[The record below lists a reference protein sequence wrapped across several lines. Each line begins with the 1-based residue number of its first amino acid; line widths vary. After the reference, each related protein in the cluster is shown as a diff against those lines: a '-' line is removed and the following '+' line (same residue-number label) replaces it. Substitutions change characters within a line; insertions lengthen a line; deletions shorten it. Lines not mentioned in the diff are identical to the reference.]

1 MTSSLNPAAIFR
13 SVPKAITVN
22 NVTRTAHIEYADRGK
37 TVTDLLK
44 DHPLVV
50 TLRYYADRPDPDATP
65 GNQLLGRDVVGN
77 DIRYT
82 HGKIRQVSLSLNVHA
97 RDDDD
102 TLQALDLIDSYV
114 ELVLLWVQDTL
125 PGIIEVVSD
134 PTVNDLTFLE
144 DGSERRQ
151 MDLVLRY
158 KLSSTET
165 VTTIETVE
173 DPDLTLA

>member
-1 MTSSLNPAAIFR
+1 MTSSLNKLAIFQ
-13 SVPKAITVN
+13 SVPKSITVN
-22 NVTRTAHIEYADRGK
+22 SVARTAHIEYADRGK
-37 TVTDLLK
+37 TVTELLK

-82 HGKIRQVSLSLNVHA
+82 HGKMRQVTLSINVHA
-97 RDDDD
+97 KDTDD
-102 TLQALDLIDSYV
+102 LPALDLIDSYV

-125 PGIIEVVSD
+125 PAIIDVVND

-151 MDLVLRY
+151 FDLDLRY
-158 KLSSTET
+158 VLSSTET
-165 VTTIETVE
+165 VGTIETVE

>member
-1 MTSSLNPAAIFR
+1 MASSLNKNAIFQ
-13 SVPKAITVN
+13 SLPKAITVN
-22 NVTRTAHIEYADRGK
+22 SVTKTAHIEYADRGK
-37 TVTDLLK
+37 TVTELLK

-82 HGKIRQVSLSLNVHA
+82 HGKMRQVTLSINVHA
-97 RDDDD
+97 RDDD
-102 TLQALDLIDSYV
+102 TLQALDLIDPYV

-173 DPDLTLA
+173 DPDLTVE